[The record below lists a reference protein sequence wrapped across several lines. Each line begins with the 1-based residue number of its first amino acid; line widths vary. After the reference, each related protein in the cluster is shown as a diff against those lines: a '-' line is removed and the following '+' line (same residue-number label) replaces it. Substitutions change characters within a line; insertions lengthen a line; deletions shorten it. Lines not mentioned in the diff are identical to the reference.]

1 MNARGKF
8 RYTLLLAGSLC
19 TAAPCFAAPS
29 TENVDARIT
38 RLEQELAELK
48 ALVQTR
54 PAAAAITDTPAP
66 AKKAEPSTSLP
77 VSTGSGVN
85 VQFYGFARF
94 DGSYDTGQIYP
105 GNIAL
110 WAWPQYGNRNDSECN
125 LTAGATRLGLN
136 LSGPDTENIKLTGNI
151 EFDFLTGISTE
162 NNQAPR
168 LRQGYLKAYWPASDF
183 SIVAGQTWD
192 LVSSLIPFVDDPAL
206 MWSAGNIGSRHPQ
219 VRFTKGFSTGEKSRL
234 ELAVAASRTIGEK
247 NSWPDPDGKVYNT
260 DPGKDANIPT
270 IQGRIAFSAPLLVES
285 QPATIAL
292 SGHYGQE
299 EWDTNNSGNHV
310 TLDSWSCNVEL
321 SMPIC
326 KKMTLAG
333 EYFTGS
339 NLDDYWGG
347 ISQGVNSKTLP
358 NNPREIRANGGWA
371 ALRYTSN
378 PSTSFSIGAGV
389 DNPNDNDLAVGGRS
403 RNQTIFANV
412 INKITP
418 NFIIGLQL
426 SEWKTEYKGA
436 IEGDALRAQ
445 TSLTYKF

>member
-1 MNARGKF
+1 MNERGKF
-8 RYTLLLAGSLC
+8 SYALLLAGSLF
-19 TAAPCFAAPS
+19 TAVPCFAAE
-29 TENVDARIT
+29 TVDARIS

-48 ALVQTR
+48 AMVQAR
-54 PAAAAITDTPAP
+54 PAVTTTTDTPAP
-66 AKKAEPSTSLP
+66 MKKAEPSAPLP

-85 VQFYGFARF
+85 VQPYGFVRF

-105 GNIAL
+105 GNIAM

-183 SIVAGQTWD
+183 SIIAGQTWD
-192 LVSSLIPFVDDPAL
+192 MISSLIPFVDDPAL

-219 VRFTKGFSTGEKSRL
+219 LRFTKGFSTGEKSRI

-247 NSWPDPDGKVYNT
+247 NTLPDPVNKVYNT

-270 IQGRIAFSAPLLVES
+270 IQGRVAWSAPLLVDN

-299 EWDTNNSGNHV
+299 EWDTDNIGNHV

-339 NLDDYWGG
+339 NLDDYYGG
-347 ISQGVNSKTLP
+347 IGQGVNPSPSIKW
-358 NNPREIRANGGWA
+358 IRSSGGWA

-378 PSTSFSIGAGV
+378 PSTSFSIGAGL
-389 DNPNDNDLAVGGRS
+389 DNPNDNDLAVGARS

-418 NFIIGLQL
+418 NFILGLQL
-426 SEWKTEYKGA
+426 SEWKTEYKGPT
-436 IEGDALRAQ
+436 EGDALRAQ